1 VGSTAPPKY
10 GPRYAEALAYAAHL
24 HAGQFR
30 KSDEGVT
37 PSIPYVAHLLEVS
50 ALVWVGGGS
59 EDAAIAGLLHD
70 AIEDQS
76 HLTDYDE
83 IERRFGPRVREI
95 VAHCTDGDEG
105 GDRGPE
111 GWLDR
116 KVTYLLRLRDGT
128 DDEALLVTAAD
139 KVSNAGAILEDV
151 RQAHGDVDA
160 LVRFWARF
168 KAGAQGS
175 AWYYAQVAAA
185 AASRMPD
192 NPLVQRLAI
201 ASDAITDAAGGT
213 DVATTLHQRW
223 GLSLEDIQ
231 RTLARL
237 QSESRRAG

>member
-1 VGSTAPPKY
+1 VAATAPPKY
-10 GPRYAEALAYAAHL
+10 GPRYEEALAYAAHL

-30 KSDEGVT
+30 KADEGVA

-70 AIEDQS
+70 AIEDQP
-76 HLTDYDE
+76 HLTGYDE

-116 KVTYLLRLRDGT
+116 KMTYLLRLRDCH
-128 DDEALLVTAAD
+128 DDEALLVTVAD
-139 KVSNAGAILEDV
+139 KVSNGNAILEDV
-151 RQAHGDVDA
+151 RRAHGDTDA
-160 LVRFWARF
+160 LDRLWARF

-185 AASRMPD
+185 AASRTPD
-192 NPLVQRLAI
+192 NPLVQRLVI
-201 ASDAITDAAGGT
+201 ASDAITAAAGGT
-213 DVATTLHQRW
+213 DVVSALHHRW
-223 GLSLEDIQ
+223 GLDRDQLQQALS
-231 RTLARL
+231 TLP
-237 QSESRRAG
+237 SR